1 MFMAVIE
8 ELVAK
13 LGFDVDGLP
22 KLKAAVKQF
31 DTAKKAIVASANPL
45 KAAGA
50 SATVAAVG
58 VGRLG
63 ETSKKS
69 SRGVLLLST
78 ALGGLKRAAAVA
90 ISGLRIIVA
99 IALRAVSVFAGLA
112 AGIAVVALAFT
123 RAAAKAALAR
133 REFSL
138 AAKEIG
144 TSAQNLETVGNIL
157 RVAGFGDGFE
167 EEAKKVVG
175 AMEDV
180 AKAVRKGG
188 DDADEAKKKF
198 KGFGIDKAFEVDPK
212 TGKTRDSAALALDV
226 FQAYKRA
233 TEQAG
238 KLRAEA
244 DKLGSKTPK
253 KAAALRKKALE
264 QDRKSEQFAEDAGI
278 SGKLKVLLDS
288 IALKDLPGIIKQ
300 AARLFPTT
308 SDKSEQ
314 KQSDVAEQARQAGL
328 KFDAIIKGIGDRLTE
343 IGMTIAEQVLPT
355 LNSFLG
361 ALVAFGKRFKIID
374 ETVDEKRGR
383 ESNEAAKKRAEAM
396 RAERSVND
404 LDKTDT
410 PAAARARTQF
420 EQNQRDQSRDR
431 DRFGT
436 PMTAPRPPERPK
448 DGLPGRDGKD
458 ATEAKR
464 ALPARDKDRTPAP
477 EPRGLP
483 ARDKDTSPAPRDTP
497 TRRVRDTQAGIPE
510 RLEALKRS
518 LEGLTPKTTV
528 APEKASEPK
537 PKVFDPA
544 AFDRLVQKLA
554 KEGTAPAKPA
564 DSPAPAAT
572 TPEFGSAVQQFKS
585 IVDSIPRILQQVSPE
600 TNANKMQKAIE
611 NKTEN
616 DNRTY
621 SDIGNDHRTISPSIT
636 VNATGLDAVAAAVKN
651 SVLGAVS
658 TKGSNTSTGA
668 LTAP

>member
-1 MFMAVIE
+1 MAVIE

-31 DTAKKAIVASANPL
+31 DAAKKTIVASSNPL

-90 ISGLRIIVA
+90 VSSLRLILT
-99 IALRAVSVFAGLA
+99 IALRAVGVFAGLA

-167 EEAKKVVG
+167 DEAKKVVG

-198 KGFGIDKAFEVDPK
+198 KGFGIDKAFDVDPK

-244 DKLGSKTPK
+244 DKLGNKTPK

-264 QDRKSEQFAEDAGI
+264 QDKKNEQFAEDAGI

-288 IALKDLPGIIKQ
+288 IALKDLPGIIEK
-300 AARLFPTT
+300 AAKLFPTT
-308 SDKSEQ
+308 SDKSEK
-314 KQSDVAEQARQAGL
+314 KQSEVAEQALAAGL
-328 KFDAIIKGIGDRLTE
+328 KFDALMKGISDRLLEFGT
-343 IGMTIAEQVLPT
+343 TIATYVLPA
-355 LNSFLG
+355 LNSFLDK
-361 ALVAFGKRFKIID
+361 LVEFAENAGIIKESAGRRRERLD
-374 ETVDEKRGR
+374 R
-383 ESNEAAKKRAEAM
+383 ESDSAREN
-396 RAERSVND
+396 N
-404 LDKTDT
+404 
-410 PAAARARTQF
+410 RARGLSEKPEETAAQRRRRTQDEADYKARQAEF
-420 EQNQRDQSRDR
+420 ERN
-431 DRFGT
+431 GVPT
-436 PMTAPRPPERPK
+436 TAPLPPERPK
-448 DGLPGRDGKD
+448 DDKRIVPGKAKPIKSD
-458 ATEAKR
+458 AQ
-464 ALPARDKDRTPAP
+464 ALPARDKDTLPAPVSLPARDKDTSAAPERTPTTVVRETQSDVPAKLEALRKALDKSKP
-477 EPRGLP
+477 STDSTSLP
-483 ARDKDTSPAPRDTP
+483 SRDKDTSPAPRDTP
-497 TRRVRDTQAGIPE
+497 TRRIRDTQADLPE
-510 RLEALKRS
+510 RLDALK
-518 LEGLTPKTTV
+518 K
-528 APEKASEPK
+528 KPK
-537 PKVFDPA
+537 PEPTG
-544 AFDRLVQKLA
+544 
-554 KEGTAPAKPA
+554 E
-564 DSPAPAAT
+564 AT
-572 TPEFGSAVQQFKS
+572 GILQQFKS
-585 IVDSIPRILQQVSPE
+585 IIDSIPSILSQVSPE

-621 SDIGNDHRTISPSIT
+621 SDIGNDHRTVSTNVT

-651 SVLGAVS
+651 SVLGAIS